1 MSGQLTCQVDANGD
15 VVAVA
20 PHGVLDAAGAA
31 EIRSAVSKALAEAPL
46 AVVVDVTGLTLADD
60 VCLTVFPAL
69 ARHAHAEP
77 GTSMAIYGADQS
89 VRSRMSALGID
100 RHVPVYA
107 SRDEAVR
114 RVADR
119 APQAARVAQ
128 RFAPYA
134 DSVPQARVVATTACA
149 RWRMPRVVSNRVQV
163 IVTELSSN
171 AVVHARTPFELVL
184 RRSPAFVHVAVLD
197 GDERPARLV
206 GPESPYSVGGRGLL
220 LVEAFAAAWG
230 CHPTMRGKST
240 WASVRYRPLPEASVS
255 P

>member
-1 MSGQLTCQVDANGD
+1 MDANGD

-20 PHGVLDAAGAA
+20 PRGVLDAAGAA
-31 EIRSAVSKALAEAPL
+31 EIRAAVSKALAEAPL
-46 AVVVDVTGLTLADD
+46 AVVVDVAGLTVADD

-69 ARHAHAEP
+69 ARCARAEP
-77 GTSMAIYGADQS
+77 GTSMVISGADQS
-89 VRSRMSALGID
+89 VRSRMAALGID

-114 RVADR
+114 RVAAR
-119 APQAARVAQ
+119 AGEAARVVQ

-134 DSVPQARVVATTACA
+134 DSVPQARIVATSACA
-149 RWRMPRVVSNRVQV
+149 RWRMPTAVSDRVQV

-171 AVVHARTPFELVL
+171 AVLHAGTPFELVL

-197 GDERPARLV
+197 GDKRPARLV
-206 GPESPYSVGGRGLL
+206 GPESPYSIGGRGLL

-230 CHPTMRGKST
+230 CHPTIRGKST
-240 WASVRYRPLPEASVS
+240 WASIRYRPSPDLPEQATISQ
-255 P
+255 